1 MFDDL
6 NAGVSDYCSRASVVT
21 PVNINLLDFFG
32 IVQLNKSIRVST
44 DFNWYPGKYLA
55 LYKGQNNAEA
65 VTTRA
70 LDNART
76 LFKDG
81 YEIGYDL
88 QHLVNTFLHTNG
100 HSITKVKPV
109 LLNTYMNQWLDQN
122 H

>member
-1 MFDDL
+1 M
-6 NAGVSDYCSRASVVT
+6 NTGVSDYCSRAEVVT

-76 LFKDG
+76 LYKDG

-88 QHLVNTFLHTNG
+88 QHLSNTLLYTNG
-100 HSITKVKPV
+100 LSITKDKSA
-109 LLNTYMNQWLDQN
+109 LLNTYLNQWLD
-122 H
+122 